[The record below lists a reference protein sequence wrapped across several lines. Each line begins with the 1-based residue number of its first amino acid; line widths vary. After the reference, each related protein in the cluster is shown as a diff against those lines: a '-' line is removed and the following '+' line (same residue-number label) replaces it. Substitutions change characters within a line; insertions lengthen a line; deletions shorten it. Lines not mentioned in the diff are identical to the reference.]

1 MKREELFEKYDIVAY
16 RLKHGRPD
24 KDFCIYGDI
33 KTAQKLLKEIDAIAE
48 ADEDIHL
55 IEVDE
60 TFTDE
65 TGGDYLA
72 EAAKDLFGEEV
83 LERVRPWRGES
94 YDSDQIDNI
103 IIAIGERLKDTGQMA
118 HISINRP
125 DKLDRSVFSTILTG
139 KHRCNQTLLPVFI
152 VCAGG
157 KRLLRIAG
165 DLKGYAERLF
175 YVLNV

>member
-1 MKREELFEKYDIVAY
+1 MKREEIFEKYDIVSY

-33 KTAQKLLKEIDAIAE
+33 KTAQKILKEIDTVAE

-55 IEVDE
+55 IKIDE
-60 TFTDE
+60 TLTDE
-65 TGGDYLA
+65 TIADYLA
-72 EAAKDLFGEEV
+72 ETAKSLFGEEA
-83 LERVRPWRGES
+83 LERVRPWLGDS
-94 YDSDQIDNI
+94 YDTDQIDNI
-103 IIAIGERLKDTGQMA
+103 ITAIGSHLQNTGQMV

-125 DKLDRSVFSTILTG
+125 DKLGRHAFSMILTG
-139 KHRCNQTLLPVFI
+139 KHRCNQMLLPVFI
-152 VCAGG
+152 ACAGG